1 MRQQKYFSRF
11 RAPRVE
17 TPNLVAAQLNSFKWL
32 LEKGFRETFKE
43 FTPIKDYSGKKFDLE
58 FVKIEI
64 GEPKYDEHF
73 AKANKLTLDVPV
85 RAIVRLMNKVKGE
98 EKEQEIFLA
107 DFPIMTEHGTF
118 IVSGVERVIVPQL
131 ARSYGVFFTADEVKG
146 KRHFG
151 AKVIPAR
158 GAWIEIEAG
167 VDSELSV
174 RIDRKR
180 KFPATSLLRVMGAT
194 YDSDLKSL
202 FSGTSASKHWIES
215 ALEKDPAKTVD
226 EAYVEIHKRLRDGDL
241 ATAANA
247 REYINS
253 IFSEERYDLSRVG
266 RYRFN
271 QRFNKSLDENELTRK
286 ILSLDDLV
294 TVFKHVLELEN
305 NPDAIEDNIDHLGS
319 RRVRYV
325 GEMLQS
331 RLRVGLTHMKRN
343 IQDRMSTIDAEATMP
358 VQFVNPRPL
367 QARIKEFFTT
377 NQLSQFMQQE
387 NALTELEHLRTLS
400 ALGPG
405 GLTRER
411 AGFEVRDVHPSH
423 YGRLCPIHTPEGPN
437 IGLILRLSTFA
448 RLNEFGMIETP
459 YAKVVNGKVTSEIA
473 YLNAAEEEKEAIAH
487 GATRIADNGDIQEES
502 VEVRL
507 NGAPTRVTKE
517 HVNFVDVSPE
527 QPFSIA
533 SSMIPFLEHDD
544 ANRALMGSN
553 MQKQATPCLIPEAPL
568 VGTGMEARAARDT
581 GRLIIAKEAGTVVA
595 ADGKH
600 IKVKNEKGKEGVY
613 PLVNFV
619 RTNGFTALHSR
630 PSVSVGDRVKK
641 GSLLADTS
649 SSDQGQLA
657 LGQNALVAFMC
668 WSGAN
673 YEDAII
679 ISERLVKDSKFSSI
693 HIEEFVCNVRDT
705 KLGPEETTHDIPN
718 VSEVKLR
725 NLDEDGVV
733 RVGSEVRPGD
743 ILVGKITPKGETQL
757 TPEERL
763 LRSIFGDKAR
773 DVKDSSLR
781 MENGKRG
788 RIIGVKVFSR
798 EAGHTLESGIIKR
811 IHIEIAQLRTVSVG
825 DKLAGRHGNK
835 GVISRIL
842 PEEDMPYMED
852 GRPVDVILT
861 PLGVPSRMN
870 LGQILELHLGLAAN
884 ALNYQAICPP
894 FAGATEGEIRTELK
908 KAGFNENGK
917 MRLYDGRTGEKF
929 EQDIAVGYMY
939 ILKLHHMVEDKIH
952 MRSIGP
958 YSLITQQPLGGKAQG
973 GGQRFGEMEV
983 WALLGYGASYT
994 LREML
999 TIKSDDI
1006 MGRSAAFDAI
1016 VRGERITHHS
1026 APASFNV
1033 LLHTLRGLSLDIE
1046 LMRNNEPVRN
1056 ARKTPGA
1063 EASDFDA
1070 VRIRPASPEKILEWS
1085 HGEVTKPET
1094 INYRTQRPEKNSL
1107 FDEKIFG
1114 PEKDYE
1120 CYCGKYRGI
1129 RYKGIICEKCGV
1141 EITRAIVRRE
1151 RMGHVDLAVPVAHVW
1166 FLRAIPSRLSMILG
1180 IPSGELEKVVYFAG
1194 YIVNAIHKS
1203 EKDRI
1208 VSELETE
1215 YKSKMKNLQDDKSKE
1230 KMKELFLE
1238 AKHDIE
1244 SIRVGAVLDE
1254 PKYHRFA
1261 IKYGAMFEA
1270 GIGAEALYALCKNLN
1285 LKQMIADTVLALESA
1300 GAADREKFGKR
1311 LSALRAMSRSNV
1323 RPEWMFLVRIP
1334 VIPPGLRPMVALDG
1348 GRHATSDVNDLYRR
1362 VINRNNRL
1370 KKLLEI
1376 HAPDVILRNEKRIL
1390 QEAVDAL
1397 IDNSIRHGGAAYS
1410 ATTQARTRPLK
1421 SLSDNLKGKH
1431 GLFRQNLLGKRV
1443 DYSGRSV
1450 IVVGPELKLNQCG
1463 LPKHMA
1469 LELFRPFVIGKLLEK
1484 ELAYNIRG
1492 AGRLIDEGVP
1502 EVWAILEEIIK
1513 DKYVLLNRAP
1523 TLHRLGIQAFQ
1534 PVLIEGNAI
1543 QLHPLVCPA
1552 FNADFDGDQM
1562 AVHVPLSPEAQ
1573 AEARE
1578 IMAAHKN
1585 ILKPGNGEPVVATK
1599 LLDILLGVYWMTKEV
1614 EGMKGEGLAFQSPNA
1629 AILAYDYDQVG
1640 FQAKVKVLPSDK
1652 VKYAQFGGKLFET
1665 TVGRLLLNTVFPNDY
1680 PYINT
1685 PLDKK
1690 GIARVVDDLI
1700 ARYGLEQV
1708 PETLD
1713 KLKNFGFRYVTKSG
1727 ITWSLDDIRIPEGK
1741 EAIVTAAQKKS
1752 DEIVKHWEQGLLSEE
1767 ERYRMNI
1774 EVWHAA
1780 KSDVE
1785 KLIPATLPINGSV
1798 SDMLKSGARGSL
1810 AQMTQM
1816 SGMKG
1821 LIASPTGE
1829 TIELPVTKSM
1839 KEGLSPIEYF
1849 TTTHGSRSGLASTA
1863 LSTAKAGYLT
1873 RRLFD
1878 VAQDVVIG
1886 EEECGTKEGLV
1897 ITRESAS
1904 GIGTFLAQNIEGRYL
1919 AGDVEVA
1926 GKVQFKKG
1934 YFITESDAKRIEEL
1948 GIPSVYVRSPI
1959 VCKSAKGLCARCY
1972 GADLGTMKPVA
1983 LGEAVGTV
1991 AAQAI
1996 GEPGTQLTMNIKHA
2010 GGAASAAGDVTQ
2022 GLPRV
2027 EEIFERRAP
2036 RNPAVVASVSGEVV
2050 EIKND
2055 GKEKILVVAPD
2066 IEHLSAS
2073 KAAKSKTKKETI
2085 EYDMHYRRVPL
2096 VKVGDTIVKGQMLTD
2111 GSADISDLF
2120 KYAGKEKTQ
2129 AYIISEIVKIYELQG
2144 ANISAKHLEVIVRQM
2159 FSRMKIKDAGS
2170 SELSVGDVST
2180 ETDLAA
2186 INAQIVANGG
2196 EVAKGEGL
2204 VMGILDVSLSR
2215 ASFLSAA
2222 SFQNTTR
2229 MLIKASLY
2237 GAVDHL
2243 VGLKENVIIGRLIP
2257 AGTGFPGSPKEKLV
2271 NKYSPAAIE
2280 AFAKEAKAKES
2291 AQ

>member
-1 MRQQKYFSRF
+1 MREQKFFSRF
-11 RAPRVE
+11 KPAATE
-17 TPNLVAAQLNSFKWL
+17 TPNLVAAQVDSFNWL
-32 LEKGFRETFKE
+32 LKEGFKETFKE
-43 FTPIKDYSGKKFDLE
+43 FTPIRDYSGKKFDLE
-58 FVKIEI
+58 FVKIEM
-64 GEPKYDEHF
+64 GEPKYNEHY
-73 AKANKLTLDVPV
+73 AKSQKLSLDVPV
-85 RAIVRLMNKVKGE
+85 RAIVRLKNKSQGT

-107 DFPIMTEHGTF
+107 DFPVMTSHGTF
-118 IVSGVERVIVPQL
+118 IINGVERVIVPQL
-131 ARSYGVFFTADEVKG
+131 ARSYGVFFTSDEVKG

-158 GAWIEIEAG
+158 GAWIEIESDADG
-167 VDSELSV
+167 ILWV

-180 KFPATSLLRVMGAT
+180 KFPASSLLRVMGAH

-202 FSGTSASKHWIES
+202 FAATANEKKWIDASIEI
-215 ALEKDPAKTVD
+215 DPAKTVE
-226 EAYVEIHKRLRDGDL
+226 EAYIEIHKRLRDGDL
-241 ATAANA
+241 ATANNA
-247 REYINS
+247 RDYINS

-266 RYRFN
+266 RFRFN
-271 QRFNKSLDENELTRK
+271 QRFNKSLDEKELTRK
-286 ILSLDDLV
+286 TLSLDDLV
-294 TVFKHVLELEN
+294 LVLKHVIALEN
-305 NPDAIEDNIDHLGS
+305 DPDAMEDNIDHLGS

-331 RLRVGLTHMKRN
+331 RIRVGLTHMKRN
-343 IQDRMSTIDAEATMP
+343 IQDRMSTIDVDATMP
-358 VQFVNPRPL
+358 VMFVNPRPL

-377 NQLSQFMQQE
+377 NQLAQFMQQT
-387 NALTELEHLRTLS
+387 NALEEIEHLRTLS

-437 IGLILRLSTFA
+437 IGLILRLATYA

-459 YAKVVNGKVTSEIA
+459 YAKVVDGKVTKEIIF
-473 YLNAAEEEKEAIAH
+473 LNAAEEEKQIIAH
-487 GATRIADNGDIQEES
+487 AGTRVNDDGKITEET
-502 VEVRL
+502 VEVRQ
-507 NGAPTRVTKE
+507 NGEPIRVLRTA
-517 HVNFVDVSPE
+517 VNYMDVAPE

-533 SSMIPFLEHDD
+533 TSMIPFLEHDD
-544 ANRALMGSN
+544 ANRSLMGSN
-553 MQKQATPCLIPEAPL
+553 MQKQATPVIVPEAPL
-568 VGTGMEARAARDT
+568 VATGMEARAARDT
-581 GRLIIAKEAGTVVA
+581 GRLHVAAEEGTVSV
-595 ADGKH
+595 ADGRMV
-600 IKVKNEKGKEGVY
+600 KVKNAKGKEIEY

-619 RTNGFTALHSR
+619 RTNGFTALHQR
-630 PSVSVGDRVKK
+630 PAVTVGDKVKK
-641 GSLLADTS
+641 GDLLADTS
-649 SSDQGQLA
+649 SSDGGQLA

-679 ISERLVKDSKFSSI
+679 ISERMVKNSKFSSI

-718 VSEVKLR
+718 VSEAKLR
-725 NLDEDGVV
+725 NLDEDGII

-781 MENGKRG
+781 LENGKRG
-788 RIIGVKVFSR
+788 RIISVKVFSR
-798 EAGHTLESGIIKR
+798 EEGHNLDSGIIKR
-811 IHIEIAQLRTVSVG
+811 IHIELAQLRHVSVG

-884 ALNYQAICPP
+884 TLNYQAICPP
-894 FAGATEGEIRTELK
+894 FQGASEEEIRGELK
-908 KAGFNENGK
+908 KAGFSESGK
-917 MRLYDGRTGEKF
+917 MKLYDGRTGEAF

-983 WALLGYGASYT
+983 WALLGYGAAHI

-999 TIKSDDI
+999 TVKSDDI

-1016 VRGERITHHS
+1016 VRGERIAHHY

-1033 LLHTLRGLSLDIE
+1033 LLHTMRGLSLDIE
-1046 LMRNNEPVRN
+1046 LMKNGAAVGSG
-1056 ARKTPGA
+1056 RKTPGA
-1063 EASDFDA
+1063 ETSDFDA

-1129 RYKGIICEKCGV
+1129 RYKGITCEKCGV

-1194 YIVNAIHKS
+1194 YIVTQINQS
-1203 EKDRI
+1203 EKERI
-1208 VSELETE
+1208 TGELEAE
-1215 YKSKMKNLQDDKSKE
+1215 YKMKMKNLQDEKSKE
-1230 KMKELFLE
+1230 KIKEAYLE
-1238 AKHDIE
+1238 AKRDIE
-1244 SIRVGAVLDE
+1244 SLRVGAVLDE

-1270 GIGAEALYALCKNLN
+1270 GIGAEAIYNLAKGLD
-1285 LKQMIADTVLALESA
+1285 LKGMIKATEEAVVDA

-1311 LSALRAMSRSNV
+1311 LSALRAMFRSNI
-1323 RPEWMFLVRIP
+1323 RPEWMFLTRIP

-1450 IVVGPELKLNQCG
+1450 IVVGPELKLSQCG

-1502 EVWAILEEIIK
+1502 EVWAILEDIIK

-1578 IMAAHKN
+1578 IMAAPKN
-1585 ILKPGNGEPVVATK
+1585 VLKPGNGEPVVTTK
-1599 LLDILLGVYWMTKEV
+1599 LLDILLGSYWMTKVV
-1614 EGMKGEGLAFQSPNA
+1614 EGAKGEGTAFQSPNA
-1629 AILAYDYDQVG
+1629 AILAYDYGAVA
-1640 FQAKVKVLPSDK
+1640 FHAKIKVLPSEK
-1652 VKYAQFGGKLFET
+1652 EKYAQFNGELFET
-1665 TVGRLLLNTVFPNDY
+1665 TVGRLLFNTVFPGDY
-1680 PYINT
+1680 PFLNAAI
-1685 PLDKK
+1685 DKK
-1690 GIARVVDDLI
+1690 SLSRLIDDLI
-1700 ARYGLEQV
+1700 LKYGLAKL
-1708 PETLD
+1708 PDILD
-1713 KLKNFGFRYVTKSG
+1713 KVKTFGFRYVTQSG
-1727 ITWSLDDIRIPEGK
+1727 ITWSLDDIRIPK
-1741 EAIVTAAQKKS
+1741 EKDGIVAEAQKKS
-1752 DEIVKHWEQGLLSEE
+1752 DEVVKHWEQGLLSEE
-1767 ERYRMNI
+1767 ERYRMNVEI
-1774 EVWHAA
+1774 WHGA
-1780 KSDVE
+1780 KAQVE
-1785 KLIPATLPINGSV
+1785 KLMPGTLPVNGPV
-1798 SDMLKSGARGSL
+1798 SDMLKSGARGSV
-1810 AQMTQM
+1810 AQVTMM
-1816 SGMKG
+1816 AGMKG

-1829 TIELPVTKSM
+1829 AIEFPITKSM
-1839 KEGLSPIEYF
+1839 KEGLTPIEYF
-1849 TTTHGSRSGLASTA
+1849 ITTHGSRKGLSDTA
-1863 LSTAKAGYLT
+1863 LNTAKAGYLT

-1878 VAQDVVIG
+1878 VAQDVVIT
-1886 EEECGTKEGLV
+1886 EEDCGATEGLT
-1897 ITRESAS
+1897 IHRESAS
-1904 GIGTFLAQNIEGRYL
+1904 GIGTFLAQNITGRYL
-1919 AGDVEVA
+1919 AADVVSGKASFKKGHFLSSAEAKEIEDGDVE
-1926 GKVQFKKG
+1926 
-1934 YFITESDAKRIEEL
+1934 
-1948 GIPSVYVRSPI
+1948 SVYVRSPI
-1959 VCKSAKGLCARCY
+1959 ACLSSRGLCARCY
-1972 GADLGTMKPVA
+1972 GADLGTTKPVN

-1996 GEPGTQLTMNIKHA
+1996 GEPGTQLTMRTFHA
-2010 GGAASAAGDVTQ
+2010 GGAAAVGGDITQ

-2036 RNPAVVASVSGEVV
+2036 RNPAVIASVSGEIV
-2050 EIKND
+2050 EIKQEE
-2055 GKEKILVVAPD
+2055 GEKVICVAPD
-2066 IEHLSAS
+2066 LEYRG
-2073 KAAKSKTKKETI
+2073 KGKKEI
-2085 EYDMHYRRVPL
+2085 VEYSVHFRRVPL
-2096 VKVGDTIVKGQMLTD
+2096 VKVGDHIEKGQFLTD
-2111 GSADISDLF
+2111 GSADLTELF

-2129 AYIISEIVKIYELQG
+2129 NYIISEIVKIYELQG
-2144 ANISAKHLEVIVRQM
+2144 ANISAKHLEVIIRQM
-2159 FSRMKIKDAGS
+2159 FSRVKVTS
-2170 SELSVGDVST
+2170 SGESDYSVGDVVS
-2180 ETDLAA
+2180 EADLRT
-2186 INAQIVANGG
+2186 ANNDIEG
-2196 EVAKGEGL
+2196 EKAKSEGIL
-2204 VMGILDVSLSR
+2204 MGILDVSLSR

-2229 MLIKASLY
+2229 MLIKASIY
-2237 GAVDHL
+2237 GAVDYL
-2243 VGLKENVIIGRLIP
+2243 EGLKENVIIGRLIP
-2257 AGTGFPGSPKEKLV
+2257 AGTGFKGSFKEKLISQAAPV
-2271 NKYSPAAIE
+2271 PMFEEEGTPAE
-2280 AFAKEAKAKES
+2280 KVAK
-2291 AQ
+2291 

>member
-1 MRQQKYFSRF
+1 MREQKYFSRF

-17 TPNLVAAQLNSFKWL
+17 TPNLVEAQVDSYKQL
-32 LEKGFRETFKE
+32 LEGGVKEVFKE

-58 FVKIEI
+58 FVKIEM
-64 GEPKYDEHF
+64 GEPKYDEHY
-73 AKANKLTLDVPV
+73 AKAQKMTLDQPL
-85 RAIVRLMNKVKGE
+85 RAIVRLHNKTTGE
-98 EKEQEIFLA
+98 SKEQEIFLA
-107 DFPIMTEHGTF
+107 DFPVMTEHGTF
-118 IVSGVERVIVPQL
+118 VINGVERVIVPQL

-151 AKVIPAR
+151 AKLIPAR
-158 GAWIEIEAG
+158 GAWIEIEAEANG
-167 VDSELSV
+167 GLSV

-180 KFPATSLLRVMGAT
+180 KFPALSLLRVFGAET
-194 YDSDLKSL
+194 DGELKQL
-202 FSGTSASKHWIES
+202 FSGSELGKKFVEEGL
-215 ALEKDPAKTVD
+215 ALDPAKTAED
-226 EAYVEIHKRLRDGDL
+226 AYVEIHKRLRDGDL
-241 ATAANA
+241 ATVANA

-253 IFSEERYDLSRVG
+253 IFGEERYDLSRVG
-266 RYRFN
+266 RFRFN
-271 QRFNKSLDENELTRK
+271 QRFGKPLTEEALAQK
-286 ILSLDDLV
+286 TLTLEDLV
-294 TVFKHVLELEN
+294 TVFNHILELEGDPN
-305 NPDAIEDNIDHLGS
+305 AIEDNIDHLGS

-325 GEMLQS
+325 GEMLQQ

-343 IQDRMSTIDAEATMP
+343 IQDRMSTIDTDASLP
-358 VQFVNPRPL
+358 QQFVNPRPL

-459 YAKVVNGKVTSEIA
+459 YMQVEKGKVTGKVV
-473 YLNAAEEEKEAIAH
+473 YLNAAEEEKYTIAH
-487 GATRIADNGDIQEES
+487 GATNVADDKIVDQMVDARQNGE
-502 VEVRL
+502 
-507 NGAPTRVTKE
+507 PTRVE
-517 HVNFVDVSPE
+517 RDEVELIDVAAG

-533 SSMIPFLEHDD
+533 TSMIPFLEHND

-553 MQKQATPCLIPEAPL
+553 MQKQSTPVLLPEAPL
-568 VGTGMEARAARDT
+568 VATGVEARAARDT
-581 GRLIIAKEAGTVVA
+581 GRLILAKEEGTVVQ
-595 ADGKH
+595 ADGKR
-600 IKVKNEKGKEGVY
+600 IVVKNTKGKEVEY

-619 RTNGFTALHSR
+619 RTNGFTALHQR
-630 PSVSVGDRVKK
+630 PAISVGTKVKP
-641 GSLLADTS
+641 GDLLADAS
-649 SSDQGQLA
+649 STDGGQLA
-657 LGQNALVAFMC
+657 LGQNCLVAFMC

-679 ISERLVKDSKFSSI
+679 ISERMVKDSKFSSI

-705 KLGPEETTHDIPN
+705 KLGAEETTHDIPN
-718 VSEVKLR
+718 VSEAKLR
-725 NLDEDGVV
+725 NLDEDGIV
-733 RVGSEVRPGD
+733 RPGSEVRPGD

-788 RIIGVKVFSR
+788 RVIGVKVFSR
-798 EAGHTLESGIIKR
+798 EMGHQLESGIIKR
-811 IHIEIAQLRTVSVG
+811 IHIEVAQLRTVSVG

-842 PEEDMPYMED
+842 PEEDMPYTAD

-884 ALNYQAICPP
+884 TLNYQAICPP
-894 FAGATEGEIRTELK
+894 FQGATEDEIRAELT
-908 KAGFNENGK
+908 KAGFSESGK
-917 MRLYDGRTGEKF
+917 MKLYDGRTGEAF
-929 EQDIAVGYMY
+929 DQDISVGYMY

-983 WALLGYGASYT
+983 WALLGYGAAYT

-999 TIKSDDI
+999 TVKSDDI
-1006 MGRSAAFDAI
+1006 AGRSAAFDAI
-1016 VRGERITHHS
+1016 VRGERISHHY

-1033 LLHTLRGLSLDIE
+1033 LLHTLRGLALDVE
-1046 LMRNNEPVRN
+1046 LMRDGHGLSNT
-1056 ARKTPGA
+1056 RKTPGA
-1063 EASDFDA
+1063 ESIDFDA

-1114 PEKDYE
+1114 PERDYE

-1129 RYKGIICEKCGV
+1129 RYKGIVCEKCGV
-1141 EITRAIVRRE
+1141 EITRSIVRRE

-1166 FLRAIPSRLSMILG
+1166 FLRAIPSRLAMVLG
-1180 IPSGELEKVVYFAG
+1180 ISAGELEKVVYFAG
-1194 YIVNAIHKS
+1194 YIVTEVHQA
-1203 EKDRI
+1203 EKERI
-1208 VSELETE
+1208 VGELEAE
-1215 YKSKMKNLQDDKSKE
+1215 YKAKVKNLQDEKSKD
-1230 KMKELFLE
+1230 KMKELFLD
-1238 AKHDIE
+1238 AKRDID
-1244 SIRVGAVLDE
+1244 SIQIGAVLDE
-1254 PKYHRFA
+1254 PRYHRYV

-1270 GIGAEALYALCKNLN
+1270 GIGAEALYNLCKTLD
-1285 LKQMIADTVLALESA
+1285 LQKMISGVELALEKA

-1311 LSALRAMSRSNV
+1311 LSILRAMQRANV
-1323 RPEWMFLVRIP
+1323 RPEWMFLTRIP
-1334 VIPPGLRPMVALDG
+1334 IIPPGLRPMVALDG
-1348 GRHATSDVNDLYRR
+1348 GRHATSDLNDLYRR

-1390 QEAVDAL
+1390 QEAIDTM

-1502 EVWAILEEIIK
+1502 EVWAILEDVIK

-1534 PVLIEGNAI
+1534 PILIEGNAI

-1578 IMAAHKN
+1578 IMSATRN
-1585 ILKPGNGEPVVATK
+1585 VLKPGSGDAVVASK

-1614 EGMKGEGLAFQSPNA
+1614 QGAKGEGLAFPSPNA
-1629 AILAYDYDQVG
+1629 AILAYDHGQVG
-1640 FQAKVKVLPSDK
+1640 FQAKIKVLPSEK
-1652 VKYAQFGGKLFET
+1652 EKYAAFGGSLFET
-1665 TVGRLLLNTVFPNDY
+1665 TVGRLLFNTVFPSDY
-1680 PYINT
+1680 PFINDSVGKER
-1685 PLDKK
+1685 LAKL
-1690 GIARVVDDLI
+1690 VDDLI
-1700 ARYGLEQV
+1700 DRYGLEKI
-1708 PETLD
+1708 PEILD
-1713 KLKNFGFRYVTKSG
+1713 RIKNFGFKYVTKSG
-1727 ITWSLDDIRIPEGK
+1727 ITWSLDDIRIPEEKKGII
-1741 EAIVTAAQKKS
+1741 EEAQKKS
-1752 DEIVKHWEQGLLSEE
+1752 QEVVSHWEQGLLSEE
-1767 ERYRMNI
+1767 ERYRMNLEI
-1774 EVWHAA
+1774 WHDA
-1780 KSDVE
+1780 KSRVE
-1785 KLIPATLPINGSV
+1785 KLIPATLPKDGPV
-1798 SDMLKSGARGSL
+1798 EDMLKSKARGSV
-1810 AQMTQM
+1810 AQLTQM
-1816 SGMKG
+1816 AGMKG

-1839 KEGLSPIEYF
+1839 KEGLSPLEYF
-1849 TTTHGSRSGLASTA
+1849 LTTHGSRSGLASTA

-1878 VAQDVVIG
+1878 VAQDIVVTQ
-1886 EEECGTKEGLV
+1886 EECGTKEGLT
-1897 ITRESAS
+1897 IKRESAS
-1904 GIGTFLAQNIEGRYL
+1904 GIGTFLAKNITGRYL
-1919 AGDVEVA
+1919 AADVEQD
-1926 GKVQFKKG
+1926 GKVVYKKG
-1934 YFITESDAKRIEEL
+1934 HFIQGPDAKHIEEL
-1948 GIPSVYVRSPI
+1948 GVESVYVRSP
-1959 VCKSAKGLCARCY
+1959 VGCKSHRGICAHCY
-1972 GADLGTMKPVA
+1972 GADLGTMKPVV

-1996 GEPGTQLTMNIKHA
+1996 GEPGTQLTMNVKHA

-2027 EEIFERRAP
+2027 EEIFERRSP
-2036 RNPAVVASVSGEVV
+2036 RNPAAVATVSGEVV
-2050 EIKND
+2050 EIKTD
-2055 GKEKILVVAPD
+2055 DKEKIIRVAPD
-2066 IEHLSAS
+2066 LEH
-2073 KAAKSKTKKETI
+2073 KAKGKKEFY
-2085 EYDMHYRRVPL
+2085 EYSVHPRRQAT
-2096 VKVGDTIVKGQMLTD
+2096 VKVGDKVTKGQLLTD
-2111 GSADISDLF
+2111 GSADLSDLF
-2120 KYAGKEKTQ
+2120 EFAGKEKTQ
-2129 AYIISEIVKIYELQG
+2129 EYIITEVLKIYELQG
-2144 ANISAKHLEVIVRQM
+2144 ASISTKHLETIIRQM
-2159 FSRMKIKDAGS
+2159 FSRVRIVKSGDTEYSK
-2170 SELSVGDVST
+2170 GDV
-2180 ETDLAA
+2180 AA
-2186 INAQIVANGG
+2186 EADIFAANEEVAQNGG
-2196 EVAKGEGL
+2196 EKATFEPL

-2215 ASFLSAA
+2215 PSFLSAA

-2229 MLIKASLY
+2229 MLIRASMY
-2237 GAVDHL
+2237 GSVDKL
-2243 VGLKENVIIGRLIP
+2243 EGLKENVIIGRLIP
-2257 AGTGFPGSPKEKLV
+2257 AGTGFKGSPKERLV
-2271 NKYSPAAIE
+2271 NKYAPATDTQTVEGDAE
-2280 AFAKEAKAKES
+2280 LVR
-2291 AQ
+2291 